1 MQIITK
7 CIPSWGTISQQ
18 RCMWE
23 SNNDSFNNNTYKTDL
38 TPVLENN
45 CLNIF
50 FTTQWIVQ
58 MQYGRTN
65 ESNTVSGLG
74 EENYLNLA
82 FNNRY

>member
-1 MQIITK
+1 
-7 CIPSWGTISQQ
+7 
-18 RCMWE
+18 MWE

-65 ESNTVSGLG
+65 ESNTVNGLR